1 MSTIPY
7 EQSIP
12 DEEIDVLINEIN
24 SYIAMSG
31 GDFPSFLSLDDR
43 VVHYCYMHDL
53 PDRSIKRLANY
64 VSKVL
69 NELYKA
75 NGKEVAMEIINSN
88 LFRDFLILIKRF
100 FCETSDKFF
109 IDSEISADILK
120 QSFLI
125 NKEKLSPLIKWY
137 ILLENSQRINSIT
150 SSRVKNSLSE

>member
-24 SYIAMSG
+24 SDIAMSG
-31 GDFPSFLSLDDR
+31 GDFSSFLFLDDV

-69 NELYKA
+69 NELHKA
-75 NGKEVAMEIINSN
+75 NGKELSMEIINSN
-88 LFRDFLILIKRF
+88 VFRDFLILIKRF

-109 IDSEISADILK
+109 IDSEISADMLTH
-120 QSFLI
+120 SFHM
-125 NKEKLSPLIKWY
+125 NKEKISPF
-137 ILLENSQRINSIT
+137 N
-150 SSRVKNSLSE
+150 